1 MFPVLVCRVR
11 RFQGLFLKVRNSHQ
25 FLLQSLCAAGLAAL
39 DAAHRRCCQRVFRP
53 RMFGITAA

>member
-25 FLLQSLCAAGLAAL
+25 FLLQSLCSRASRA
-39 DAAHRRCCQRVFRP
+39 
-53 RMFGITAA
+53 